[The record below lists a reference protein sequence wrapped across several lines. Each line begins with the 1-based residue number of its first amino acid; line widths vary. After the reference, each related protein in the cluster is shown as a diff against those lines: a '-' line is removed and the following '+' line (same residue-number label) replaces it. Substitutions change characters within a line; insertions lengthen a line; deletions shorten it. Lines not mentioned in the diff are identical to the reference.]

1 MSPPLVGHQDRT
13 PPSYPQYEL
22 GRFLTRLECYT
33 VGLLLFHHQSYIDKR
48 KLYLPQNLM
57 LWLDLTLE
65 DQAGSSPGGPGGRFN
80 RMGFGRQSS
89 LGYSKHLFSSN
100 VSFLTSVSPLL
111 VSSCGIRHAGRR
123 MDGVVYTGLLAILE
137 GLETGMSLL
146 NQSAKSPFFRRSPPR
161 PRVPEPQSSCE
172 TCSRCAV
179 ELRSTQQ
186 PFASLHGQIG
196 ILFPTKFFAIGKSAG
211 LTCRSSGNYHPC
223 FHSPL
228 LLVLVWIFSA
238 VCQEKVKIAYLC
250 CFEALSALAD
260 PASLDHIDRLSSSRR
275 ARHDYES
282 LSRSFHS
289 LTSLIP
295 AARDARTSSLQH

>member
-1 MSPPLVGHQDRT
+1 
-13 PPSYPQYEL
+13 
-22 GRFLTRLECYT
+22 
-33 VGLLLFHHQSYIDKR
+33 
-48 KLYLPQNLM
+48 
-57 LWLDLTLE
+57 
-65 DQAGSSPGGPGGRFN
+65 
-80 RMGFGRQSS
+80 
-89 LGYSKHLFSSN
+89 
-100 VSFLTSVSPLL
+100 
-111 VSSCGIRHAGRR
+111 
-123 MDGVVYTGLLAILE
+123 
-137 GLETGMSLL
+137 MSLL

-211 LTCRSSGNYHPC
+211 LTCRSS
-223 FHSPL
+223 
-228 LLVLVWIFSA
+228 
-238 VCQEKVKIAYLC
+238 
-250 CFEALSALAD
+250 ALSALAD